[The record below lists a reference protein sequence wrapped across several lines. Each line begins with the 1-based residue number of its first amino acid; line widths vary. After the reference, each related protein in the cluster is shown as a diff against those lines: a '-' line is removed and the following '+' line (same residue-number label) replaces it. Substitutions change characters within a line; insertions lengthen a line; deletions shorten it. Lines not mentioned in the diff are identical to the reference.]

1 MGEPAVPSVYPPP
14 VPSTANTKIEERRI
28 ETSGDLPV
36 SVPIPP
42 RHRLIIIVHVKD
54 LTQPILATR
63 STTPAK
69 RSVSF
74 FPCGI
79 PPPVHPELNP
89 ARESTHV
96 TPLSTNPI
104 STTSS
109 VSTTSSFPCC
119 CCSNGGV
126 VDELQPA
133 VRDAQ
138 VDAPVQQARDHQ
150 VACVAHDGLGAAK
163 EVGPV
168 HRAESAVQA
177 AQVAKA
183 EVGKDGF
190 VTFGMADWAGLRTA
204 GMASRAVAFGAAG
217 GHLLEDCLMEG
228 LDGSMGVV

>member
-42 RHRLIIIVHVKD
+42 RHRLIIIVH
-54 LTQPILATR
+54 
-63 STTPAK
+63 
-69 RSVSF
+69 
-74 FPCGI
+74 
-79 PPPVHPELNP
+79 
-89 ARESTHV
+89 
-96 TPLSTNPI
+96 
-104 STTSS
+104 
-109 VSTTSSFPCC
+109 
-119 CCSNGGV
+119 
-126 VDELQPA
+126 ELQPA

-138 VDAPVQQARDHQ
+138 ADAPVQQARDHQ